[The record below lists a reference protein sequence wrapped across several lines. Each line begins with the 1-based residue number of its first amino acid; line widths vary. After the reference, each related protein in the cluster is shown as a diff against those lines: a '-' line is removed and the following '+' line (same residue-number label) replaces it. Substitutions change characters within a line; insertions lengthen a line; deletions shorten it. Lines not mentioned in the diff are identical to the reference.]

1 MFGDGNNNGNGHHQ
15 DGNNAPVGDG
25 APAAPQDGQN
35 VPQPAMPNPTGAPM
49 PTQAATTPGNDAG
62 NYMMDDEPAAA
73 PGVVTVP
80 AAAQSAGTGADEL
93 IDIKRHALQQL
104 SPLLNHL
111 DQTPEEK
118 FRTTMMM
125 IQAADDESL
134 ISQAYQAALD
144 IPEEKTRAQAL
155 LDVVN
160 EINYFTQNRNDTDEA
175 AA

>member
-1 MFGDGNNNGNGHHQ
+1 MFGDGNNNGHHQ
-15 DGNNAPVGDG
+15 DGNAAPVADDNG
-25 APAAPQDGQN
+25 AALT
-35 VPQPAMPNPTGAPM
+35 PQPGQPPVMPNPTGV
-49 PTQAATTPGNDAG
+49 PTPPPVNTTPGNDAG

-80 AAAQSAGTGADEL
+80 AAAAGASDL
-93 IDIKRHALQQL
+93 IDIKRNALQQL
-104 SPLLNHL
+104 SPLLSHL

-134 ISQAYQAALD
+134 ISQAYQAALE
-144 IPEEKTRAQAL
+144 IPDEKARAQAL

-160 EINYFTQNRNDTDEA
+160 EINYFTQNRNDANEA